1 MSWFQNHDIFFENHF
16 IPQVAFVCTIFP
28 TLVKNNFQKL
38 IKHSIYIL
46 LIALATGNSIYAQQE
61 KLLVGADQTDQYLP
75 LISHDKV
82 GVVANHSSIIGT
94 THLVDS
100 LLTLKIKVK
109 KIFCPEH
116 GFRGDGDAG
125 EFIRNY
131 ADKKTGLPVI
141 SLYGSHKKPTV
152 KDLKGIDIMIFD
164 MQDVGVRCYTYIST
178 MHYVMEA
185 CAEQGI
191 TLIILDRPNPNG
203 FYVDGPVLDTA
214 YRSFVGLHPV
224 PLVHGMTIGEYAQ
237 MINGEKWLKNGIQCN
252 IKVIPCKN
260 YSHDMIYTLPVRPSP
275 NLPNQTAVLLYPSIG
290 FFEGTCISI
299 GRGTD
304 FPFQIFGHPSLPDIG
319 FSFTPIEKI
328 GASKNPPYKNEK
340 CYGYD
345 LREYSVKYFK
355 DNPRINL
362 EWLIFAYKM
371 FKDKEKFF
379 NSYFVNLS
387 GTPKLKKQI
396 EQGFDAEMIEESWKK
411 PLDSFKTIRK
421 KYLLYPDFE

>member
-1 MSWFQNHDIFFENHF
+1 
-16 IPQVAFVCTIFP
+16 
-28 TLVKNNFQKL
+28 
-38 IKHSIYIL
+38 
-46 LIALATGNSIYAQQE
+46 
-61 KLLVGADQTDQYLP
+61 
-75 LISHDKV
+75 
-82 GVVANHSSIIGT
+82 
-94 THLVDS
+94 
-100 LLTLKIKVK
+100 
-109 KIFCPEH
+109 
-116 GFRGDGDAG
+116 
-125 EFIRNY
+125 
-131 ADKKTGLPVI
+131 
-141 SLYGSHKKPTV
+141 
-152 KDLKGIDIMIFD
+152 
-164 MQDVGVRCYTYIST
+164 
-178 MHYVMEA
+178 
-185 CAEQGI
+185 
-191 TLIILDRPNPNG
+191 
-203 FYVDGPVLDTA
+203 
-214 YRSFVGLHPV
+214 
-224 PLVHGMTIGEYAQ
+224 
-237 MINGEKWLKNGIQCN
+237 
-252 IKVIPCKN
+252 
-260 YSHDMIYTLPVRPSP
+260 MIYTLPVRPSP